1 MTRIRRRGSLRRA
14 WLWRVAAVTAIV
26 TIGAPVVAVLS
37 LRVIDPP
44 ITTVQI
50 HRWIQHPEEKRHYDF
65 VPLERISPHLAAAVI
80 ASEDARFFAHHGLD
94 WTEIERAVEEKLNAG
109 RLRGAST
116 ITQQLVR
123 NLFLTTDRSVLR
135 KGVELP
141 LALLAE
147 MLLSKHRI
155 LELYL
160 NVVEWGPGVFGAEA
174 AARYHYGLAA
184 AGLSREQAA
193 RLAAILPSPRKRS
206 PAAMDGSA
214 RRIQE
219 RMKRSQP

>member
-1 MTRIRRRGSLRRA
+1 MRRA

-147 MLLSKHRI
+147 LLLSKHRI